1 LVYNFF
7 MGQNPRYV
15 FLDHTA
21 DAKFRAR
28 GDTFEEALANAALAV
43 ASLIWNG
50 TQAGGAE
57 SRTISI
63 QGRDHERLV
72 VRTLEEIVFLFE
84 TEGFLLAGVDDVRL
98 GRVEDGWRLQAVFRG
113 ERLSDTH
120 SLRGGVKAITYNELK
135 IERNGGVTIQVVVD
149 V

>member
-1 LVYNFF
+1 
-7 MGQNPRYV
+7 MGHDPRFE

-21 DAKFRAR
+21 DAKFLAR

-43 ASLIWNG
+43 ASLFWDG
-50 TQAGGAE
+50 QPTGGAE

-84 TEGFLLAGVDDVRL
+84 TEGFLLAGMDDVRL
-98 GRVEDGWRLQAVFRG
+98 GRTEDGWRLQAVFRG

-120 SLRGGVKAITYNELK
+120 NLRGGVKAITYNELK
-135 IERNGGVTIQVVVD
+135 IERKDGVTIQVVVD